1 MCGITAI
8 FNSKDAKEKSHASLD
23 KIQHRG
29 GSVFEIENFDNASI
43 GANRLP
49 IVGRMSGK
57 QPLHN
62 EDKTI
67 FAVQNGEIFNHKELR
82 KELENLGH
90 IFTSESDTEV
100 LAHSYE
106 QYGVEMVKKL
116 DSEMF
121 AFVIYN
127 SKTKDVYA
135 ARDPIGVKPFYYTKT
150 KDGEILFASEL
161 KQLVQF
167 ENVEQVFEFPQGHY
181 YLNGKFTKYFEIKE
195 SKQKL
200 TEHQSIRVLEEN
212 IVEAVK
218 KRVDTDL
225 PIGVFLSGGVDSSL
239 VMEIATRFHPDV
251 TAIILG
257 NTGSSDYEYALR
269 LCKDRGYKYQVVS
282 PEIDYKQELDEVLYY
297 LETYEPLIIRQGFA
311 NWICSRE
318 AQKLGL
324 SIVLVGEGAD
334 ELFAGYNE
342 FSALSDDVINKGC
355 KLLTE
360 NLGAGHL
367 KRVDRGAMRFTVEVR
382 SPFLDTKLVET
393 AFKIKGEYKVKREN
407 HRVTTKYIFRKVASN
422 FLPDYIAWRYKM
434 PFANGAGMNVGYN
447 YKSGDG
453 ALGEITKEYNTK
465 IENIFVKKFGLET
478 AEENYYFEKF
488 DEYKYTKL
496 VNAEKRIIVKD
507 VLQALNTSKNHRIV
521 LAEFDKLALYFP
533 VYLAAKKKIF
543 DTHGLEVDFIATG
556 GDDKT
561 YATLLNNS
569 GQIGISDPLFAMF
582 EGEANPNGHGE
593 IIGELVSGLPIVA
606 IAINPSIKID
616 SIEDFSKYK
625 IGTFQKYSTTNTVVS
640 SLLKNQEIKSFDSKE
655 LPQKLIDRDVD
666 IAIVLIEQGIDMMS
680 LGGKIVFDFRTIYPQ
695 YLFSGFTVA
704 STISKVHKQKM
715 HAFLS
720 SVKEAIKYIAHNNEE
735 SVYIFRELF
744 PEIRNHSEIL
754 DWYKKQWVKSLKV
767 TREDYLKSHN
777 VWKSVYPTILKN
789 HDAPFYRSITPTDA
803 IVDKINDSNV
813 RREYPF
819 LEDRLRELID
829 KGLQE
834 KTPLKLFGFW
844 GAGSKDNIDEHDTKT
859 IEHLQ
864 KYIAGL
870 SKVYPHGIEVNFILA
885 DMHGQNNG
893 YEKDV
898 INYYLKEI
906 SEKLDSVSFKYIY
919 LSDLWRKWN
928 MDLKQVD
935 ESLKN
940 KKRDWWE
947 SISIA
952 GELEQKSENN
962 FTGSDK
968 KFGAQKYFVLR
979 ELEKTCLEK
988 EYPDGIFFVYG
999 DSMAQQIYPTMPT
1012 LYLFTEK
1019 KFFSP
1024 CPWFSNNTN

>member
-8 FNSKDAKEKSHASLD
+8 FNSKNAKEKSYASLD

-29 GSVFEIENFDNASI
+29 GSVFEIENFDDASI

-57 QPLHN
+57 QPLYN
-62 EDKTI
+62 EDRTI

-90 IFTSESDTEV
+90 IFKSESDTEV
-100 LAHSYE
+100 LAHAYE
-106 QYGVEMVKKL
+106 QYGVEMVHKL

-127 SKTKDVYA
+127 SKTKDIYA
-135 ARDPIGVKPFYYTKT
+135 ARDPLGVKPFYYAKT
-150 KDGEILFASEL
+150 KEGEIFFASEL

-167 ENVEQVFEFPQGHY
+167 ENIEQVFEFPQGY
-181 YLNGKFTKYFEIKE
+181 YYSNGKFTKYFEIKE

-200 TEHQSIRVLEEN
+200 NELQSIRMLEEN

-239 VMEIATRFHPDV
+239 LMEIATRFHPNV

-297 LETYEPLIIRQGFA
+297 LETYEPNIVRHAYA

-324 SIVLVGEGAD
+324 SVVLVGEGAD

-342 FSALSDDVINKGC
+342 FSALSNDEINKGC
-355 KLLTE
+355 KILVE
-360 NLGAGHL
+360 NLGAGQL

-382 SPFLDTKLVET
+382 CPFLDTKLIET

-453 ALGEITKEYNTK
+453 ALGQIAKEYNTK
-465 IENIFVKKFGLET
+465 IDNILVKKFGLET
-478 AEENYYFEKF
+478 AEENYYFKKF
-488 DEYKYTKL
+488 DDYKYTKL

-507 VLQALNTSKNHRIV
+507 VLQTLNTSKNHRIV

-533 VYLAAKKKIF
+533 VYLASKKKIF

-569 GQIGISDPLFAMF
+569 AQIGISDPLFAMF

-593 IIGELVSGLPIVA
+593 IIGELVSGLPVVA
-606 IAINPSIKID
+606 VAINPNIKID

-640 SLLKNQEIKSFDSKE
+640 HILKNQEIQSFDSKE
-655 LPQKLIDRDVD
+655 LPQKLVDRDID
-666 IAIVLIEQGIDMMS
+666 IAVVLLEQGIDIVS
-680 LGGKIVFDFRTIYPQ
+680 LGGKIVFDFRNIYPQ
-695 YLFSGFTVA
+695 YLFSGFTIA
-704 STISKVHKQKM
+704 STILKAHKQKM
-715 HAFLS
+715 HEFLA
-720 SVKEAIKYIAHNNEE
+720 SVKEAIKYITHNKEE
-735 SVYIFRELF
+735 SIYIFKELF

-754 DWYKKQWVKSLKV
+754 DWYKKRWVKSLKV
-767 TREDYLKSHN
+767 AREDYLKSHH

-789 HDAPFYRSITPTDA
+789 HDVPFYRSTTPTDT
-803 IVDKINDSNV
+803 ILDKINDSNS

-819 LEDRLRELID
+819 LENKLREMID

-844 GAGSKDNIDEHDTKT
+844 GAGPKNKIDEHDIKT

-864 KYIAGL
+864 KYITGL
-870 SKVYPHGIEVNFILA
+870 SKVYTHGVEVNFILA

-893 YEKDV
+893 YEKNI
-898 INYYLKEI
+898 INSYLKLV
-906 SEKLDSVSFKYIY
+906 SEKLDSVGFKYTY
-919 LSDLWRKWN
+919 LSSLWEKWGVN
-928 MDLKQVD
+928 FKQID
-935 ESLKN
+935 TTLKN

-947 SISIA
+947 SISIG
-952 GELEQKSENN
+952 GELEHRSENN
-962 FTGSDK
+962 FLGNDK
-968 KFGAQKYFVLR
+968 KLGAQKYYVLR
-979 ELEKTCLEK
+979 EIEKTYLEK
-988 EYPDGIFFVYG
+988 EYSDGVFFVYG
-999 DSMAQQIYPTMPT
+999 DSIAQQIYPTLPT

-1019 KFFSP
+1019 KYSSI
-1024 CPWFSNNTN
+1024 CPWFNISAE

>member
-8 FNSKDAKEKSHASLD
+8 FNSKDAKEKSHISLG

-29 GSVFEIENFDNASI
+29 SNVFEIENFTDVSI

-49 IVGRMSGK
+49 IVDRLSGK

-82 KELENLGH
+82 KDLENIGH
-90 IFTSESDTEV
+90 VFTTKSDTEV
-100 LAHSYE
+100 LVHAYE
-106 QYGVEMVKKL
+106 EWGVDMVKKL
-116 DSEMF
+116 DSEMY

-127 SKTKDVYA
+127 SKTKDIYA
-135 ARDPIGVKPFYYTKT
+135 ARDPLGVKPFYYTKT
-150 KDGEILFASEL
+150 MDGEILFASEL

-167 ENVEQVFEFPQGHY
+167 ENVVQIFEFPQGHY
-181 YLNGKFTKYFEIKE
+181 YFNGKFTKYFEIKE

-200 TEHQSIRVLEEN
+200 KESESIRLLEKN
-212 IVEAVK
+212 IVEAIK

-239 VMEIATRFHPDV
+239 VMEIATRFHSDV

-269 LCKDRGYKYQVVS
+269 LCKERGYKYHVVS

-342 FSALSDDVINKGC
+342 FSALSDEAINKGC

-382 SPFLDTKLVET
+382 SPFLDTQLVET

-407 HRVTTKYIFRKVASN
+407 HRVITKYIFRKVAAN
-422 FLPDYIAWRYKM
+422 FLPDYVAWRYKM

-453 ALGEITKEYNTK
+453 ALGEITKNYNIVVESK
-465 IENIFVKKFGLET
+465 IAKKFNLET
-478 AEENYYFEKF
+478 SEENYYFNKF
-488 DEYKYTKL
+488 KEFNYTKL
-496 VNAEKRIIVKD
+496 ANSEKRIIVKD
-507 VLQALNTSKNHRIV
+507 VLQTLNSSKNHRLV
-521 LAEFDKLALYFP
+521 VAEFDKLALYFP

-543 DTHGLEVDFIATG
+543 DVHGLEVDFIATG

-582 EGEANPNGHGE
+582 EGEINPSGHGE
-593 IIGELVSGLPIVA
+593 IIGELVSGLPFVA
-606 IAINPSIKID
+606 VAINPNIKID
-616 SIEDFSKYK
+616 KIEDFSIYR
-625 IGTFQKYSTTNTVVS
+625 IGAFQKYSTVNTVIS
-640 SLLKNQEIKSFDSKE
+640 NILKNQKIKDFDFKDV
-655 LPQKLIDRDVD
+655 PKKLIDREID
-666 IAIVLIEQGIDMMS
+666 IAIVLLEQATDLVS
-680 LGGKIVFDFRTIYPQ
+680 LGARIVFDFKNIYSQ
-695 YLFSGFTVA
+695 YLFSGFTIA
-704 STISKVHKQKM
+704 STLPKAHKQKM
-715 HAFLS
+715 FAFLS
-720 SVKEAIKYIAHNNEE
+720 AIKESIKYISHNEEE
-735 SVYIFRELF
+735 SVTIFKELF
-744 PEIRNHSEIL
+744 PEIRNHADIL
-754 DWYKKQWVKSLKV
+754 GLYKKLWVKSLKV
-767 TREDYLKSHN
+767 AREDYIKSHN

-789 HDAPFYRSITPTDA
+789 HDAPFYRSTTPVDS
-803 IVDKINDSNV
+803 IIDKINDVNI

-819 LEDRLRELID
+819 LEDKLREIVEQKLLG
-829 KGLQE
+829 KA
-834 KTPLKLFGFW
+834 PLKLFCFW
-844 GAGSKDNIDEHDTKT
+844 GCGSRDKINGHDTKT
-859 IEHLQ
+859 IEHFKAYIDSLQ
-864 KYIAGL
+864 KIYTFG
-870 SKVYPHGIEVNFILA
+870 VEVTFILS
-885 DMHGQNNG
+885 DIHGQNNG
-893 YEKDV
+893 YSKKTIDS
-898 INYYLKEI
+898 YLKTI
-906 SEKLDSVSFKYIY
+906 SKELASFGFKYAY
-919 LSDLWRKWN
+919 LSSLWSKWGLN
-928 MDLKQVD
+928 LKQID
-935 ESLKN
+935 IILKN
-940 KKRDWWE
+940 KKSDWWE
-947 SISIA
+947 SISI
-952 GELEQKSENN
+952 GRELEHKSESN
-962 FTGSDK
+962 FTGKDK
-968 KFGAQKYFVLR
+968 KLGAQKYFILR
-979 ELEKTCLEK
+979 QLEKTYLEK
-988 EYPDGIFFVYG
+988 EYSESIFCVYG
-999 DSMAQQIYPTMPT
+999 DSMGQQIYPKLPT

-1019 KFFSP
+1019 KYFSA
-1024 CPWFSNNTN
+1024 CPWFANEI